1 MPELTF
7 GEKLLI
13 ARKQL
18 DLYQYEMAERLGVH
32 PNSLTKYERGEGKPH
47 AAVVRM
53 FDLLCEQQGIRFDE
67 YTSASAAADKG
78 AAMKIVLAEKVSPAT
93 LAVFAS
99 EPGWEVKTHDQLP
112 EGLPAALADA
122 DALVVRSAVQVD
134 DALLEHAPKLRVIG
148 RAGVGVDNIDAEAAT
163 RRGIVVMNTPG
174 ANAVAVAELTIGL
187 MIALAR
193 KVPAANTTMH
203 AGKWEKKN
211 LQGTELRA
219 KTLGILGLGR
229 IGLEVAKRARGFGM
243 EIMGTDPFVSPSLA
257 RENGIALVP
266 VEELLASSDYITL
279 HVGLT
284 PQTQGIINAK
294 TIATMKKGVRI
305 VNCARGE
312 LVCDADLAAALKSG
326 QVAGAALD
334 VFAVEPLKDSPYF
347 GLDNVMLSPHIAGST
362 AEAQEAVG
370 IQIAHQVCEY
380 LKLGVVQNAVN
391 VPSLSREEY
400 VQLAPFIDLAGRLG
414 SFLAQ
419 AGKGGGKSGI
429 DSIHIVYGGTLTD
442 AKTDLVR
449 NAAIAGLLQG
459 SENVNRINA
468 AAVAAERGIRVH
480 EEKEES
486 HRGGAA
492 TVLTLVL
499 HTAQGESRASA
510 TVIHGE
516 QPRLLAFDGID
527 VEAPLEGTLVVCRN
541 LDVPGVIGRIGTILG
556 QQGVNIANFALG
568 RERMGARRAGE
579 LVKALAVVQVD
590 EPVSES
596 ALEALKVI
604 EALLEARLVK
614 LPDGE

>member
-1 MPELTF
+1 MPDLTF

-67 YTSASAAADKG
+67 YTSEGKG

-93 LAVFAS
+93 LAVFAG

-193 KVPAANTTMH
+193 KVTAANATMH

-211 LQGTELRA
+211 LQGAELRA

-229 IGLEVAKRARGFGM
+229 IGLEVARRARGFGM
-243 EIMGTDPFVSPSLA
+243 EIMGTDPFVSASLA
-257 RENGIALVP
+257 RENGITLVP
-266 VEELLASSDYITL
+266 VEELLAQADYLTL

-284 PQTQGIINAK
+284 PQTTGIINAK
-294 TIATMKKGVRI
+294 AIATMKKGMRI

-312 LVCDADLAAALKSG
+312 LVCDADLAAALISG

-334 VFAVEPLKDSPYF
+334 VFAVEPPKDSPYV
-347 GLDNVMLSPHIAGST
+347 GLDNVILSPHIAGST

-370 IQIAHQVCEY
+370 VQIAHQVCEY

-400 VQLAPFIDLAGRLG
+400 VQLAPYIDLAGRLG

-429 DSIHIVYGGTLTD
+429 DAIHIVYGGTLTE
-442 AKTDLVR
+442 AKTELVR

-480 EEKEES
+480 EQKEES

-492 TVLTLVL
+492 TVITLVL
-499 HTAQGESRASA
+499 HTAQGNSRASA

-568 RERMGARRAGE
+568 RERLGSTTPGKP
-579 LVKALAVVQVD
+579 VKALAVVQVD
-590 EPVSES
+590 EPVAES

-604 EALLEARLVK
+604 DALLEARLVK
-614 LPDGE
+614 LPDGK